1 MPVLSIRIVL
11 DSFYLLIF
19 YSEKF
24 STWIW
29 RFLFAVNLN
38 LNLSIKPVELYTSGT
53 VNCLFF
59 FDVTMGISPRQL
71 FLEETLPRGQQ
82 PLAVERL
89 VHPHLIFVIND
100 IVLLD
105 GWSKRKKSIK
115 INNFSES
122 PPSFFTNPFPFQH
135 WEERK
140 IKAGIWPC
148 DCPEL
153 FESFEESLKF
163 TVRPEHEVL
172 AIPSLRW
179 KDVALV
185 VFWTVAVY
193 VTPARIA
200 ILWEKCTSNVW
211 TLELVE

>member
-1 MPVLSIRIVL
+1 
-11 DSFYLLIF
+11 
-19 YSEKF
+19 
-24 STWIW
+24 
-29 RFLFAVNLN
+29 
-38 LNLSIKPVELYTSGT
+38 
-53 VNCLFF
+53 
-59 FDVTMGISPRQL
+59 MGISPRQL
-71 FLEETLPRGQQ
+71 YLGKLSRGQQ

-122 PPSFFTNPFPFQH
+122 LPSFFTSPFPFQH

-140 IKAGIWPC
+140 IKAGIWPE
-148 DCPEL
+148 DGLEP
-153 FESFEESLKF
+153 FESFEDFLKF

-172 AIPSLRW
+172 AIPSVRA
-179 KDVALV
+179 KDLALV

-193 VTPARIA
+193 ETPARIA
-200 ILWEKCTSNVW
+200 ILWEKCTSNVL